1 MLPAFLCSILR
12 SCRDRLRAT
21 VCRRARLRRFAADE
35 SGASI
40 VVICLMMPAL
50 IGAIG
55 LAVEVSY
62 WQFRYRAMQNAAD
75 AAVIAAST
83 NAGSTY
89 ANEAKAV
96 AAQYGFLDGVQN
108 VTVSAGNPNAATGC
122 TTGCYTVTI
131 SQNVPL
137 YFSQVIGFRGSTTIN
152 NQPVTT
158 LTAIAVAT
166 TTASY
171 PYCLVALASS
181 GAAGI
186 TANGVPNA
194 NMNGCNI
201 MSNTTAVCHGH
212 NLGANVANAHGNS
225 SGCGTTQNSDVAT
238 ISDPYSYL
246 ASNIP
251 ADTCG
256 GSYPQEPSNHNDPAL
271 PLANQWSGTA
281 TTSGVKV
288 VCGDQQLVG
297 DTTINNTTLVI
308 ENGLTVIFT
317 GSNSST
323 SQHIPTGGGT
333 LNISAPTSGTWSG
346 VALYQDPNLTTNVDI
361 SAAGNSPTWNISGLV
376 YLPHSTVTL
385 SGAVNKSASGN
396 QCFTMVVDNITL
408 NGTGSI
414 FANDNQCAAQ
424 GLTQPKGGQRGTL
437 VN

>member
-1 MLPAFLCSILR
+1 
-12 SCRDRLRAT
+12 
-21 VCRRARLRRFAADE
+21 
-35 SGASI
+35 
-40 VVICLMMPAL
+40 MMPAL

-89 ANEAKAV
+89 VAEAKAV
-96 AAQYGFLDGVQN
+96 AAQYGFLDGLQN
-108 VTVSAGNPNAATGC
+108 VTVTAANPNAATGC
-122 TTGCYTVTI
+122 TASCYTVTI

-137 YFSQVIGFRGSTTIN
+137 YFSQVVGFRGSTTIN

-158 LTAIAVAT
+158 LTAVAVAKT
-166 TTASY
+166 GTSY
-171 PYCLVALASS
+171 PYCLVALATS

-238 ISDPYSYL
+238 ITDPYSYL

-256 GSYPQEPSNHNDPAL
+256 GNYPPEPSKHNDPAL
-271 PLANQWSGTA
+271 PSENQWSGTA
-281 TTSGVKV
+281 TISGVKV
-288 VCGDQQLVG
+288 VCGDQKLVG
-297 DTTINNTTLVI
+297 DTTIKNTVLVI
-308 ENGLTVIFT
+308 ENGELDTNGFTLTGTGLTVIFT

-333 LNISAPTSGTWSG
+333 LDIAAPTSGTWSG

-361 SAAGNSPTWNISGLV
+361 SAAGNSPTWNISGLA
-376 YLPHSTVTL
+376 YLPHSSVTL
-385 SGAVNKSASGN
+385 SGAVSKSASGS

-414 FANDNQCAAQ
+414 FANDNQCAAA
-424 GLTQPKGGQRGTL
+424 GLTQPAGGSRGTL